1 MSIIYAKFLK
11 NFFTQAK
18 FCFSICFFCH
28 EKLAPTYLFVIKN
41 EKTGQ
46 ICPAREIYDQ
56 LSFNLVFLPSADTL
70 FSASSLAR
78 A

>member
-1 MSIIYAKFLK
+1 MSIIYTRFYKIFSQL
-11 NFFTQAK
+11 K

-28 EKLAPTYLFVIKN
+28 EKHAPTYLFVIKN

-56 LSFNLVFLPSADTL
+56 LSFNFIFLP
-70 FSASSLAR
+70 
-78 A
+78 

>member
-1 MSIIYAKFLK
+1 MSIIYARFFKKF
-11 NFFTQAK
+11 FSQARC
-18 FCFSICFFCH
+18 CFSICFFYH

>member
-1 MSIIYAKFLK
+1 MSIIYARFFEK
-11 NFFTQAK
+11 FFTQVK
-18 FCFSICFFCH
+18 FRFSICFFCH

-56 LSFNLVFLPSADTL
+56 PSFYFIFLPSADKL
-70 FSASSLAR
+70 FSVSSSVLA
-78 A
+78 

>member
-1 MSIIYAKFLK
+1 MSIIYARFFK
-11 NFFTQAK
+11 NFFNQVK
-18 FCFSICFFCH
+18 FYFLICFFCH

-56 LSFNLVFLPSADTL
+56 LSFNLIFLPSTDTL